1 MKNRIKLLTPVL
13 FMLLSLFCSCSIS
26 DDEREEVSKIL
37 KIREGLLNQG
47 KINSLE
53 FLLTD
58 DFENRKKYVEQ
69 LQYQHIYF
77 TEYEYKMD
85 SVDFVSYSAFPK
97 SAEVRIKYNLLF
109 RIPDSVGAN
118 VWISRVE
125 KLKLKREKIGWK
137 IASIADE
144 KESGQKVDAQTTHDI
159 FKTLDARVM
168 AYGNGDYEL
177 FRTLFSN
184 DFKKREKY
192 LQEFKEN
199 SEAFGSM
206 IFKINGRR
214 LIYFSEENKEARVVQ
229 SYDMILK
236 MKESEKAQKIEKQ
249 KEIITLKK
257 SPDGEWLIAGL
268 N

>member
-1 MKNRIKLLTPVL
+1 MKNRIKLLIPA
-13 FMLLSLFCSCSIS
+13 FFILLSLICGCSIP
-26 DDEREEVSKIL
+26 DAEREEVTKIL

-47 KINSLE
+47 KINSLDL
-53 FLLTD
+53 LLTD

-69 LQYQHIYF
+69 LQYQQIYF

-85 SVDFVSYSAFPK
+85 NVDFVSYSAFPK
-97 SAEVRIKYNLLF
+97 SAEVKIKYNISF
-109 RIPDSVGAN
+109 RNPGSVGAT
-118 VWISRVE
+118 VWLARVE
-125 KLKLKREKIGWK
+125 KMKLKREKIGWK

-168 AYGNGDYEL
+168 AYGNGDTEL
-177 FRTLFSN
+177 FKTLFSD

-192 LQEFKEN
+192 IQEFREN
-199 SEAFGSM
+199 VEAFGSM

-214 LIYFSEENKEARVVQ
+214 LIYFSEENNEARVIQ
-229 SYDMILK
+229 SYDMILNL
-236 MKESEKAQKIEKQ
+236 KEGGEAQKIEKQ
-249 KEIITLKK
+249 KELVTLKK
-257 SPDGEWLIAGL
+257 SPAGEWLITGL